1 MRAIACV
8 DIGRGGGENSE
19 ARSADRS
26 HDPMLGMDNSIA
38 ANDLDSNEPVLRARR
53 LAGFP
58 KRPARLV
65 AGQPT
70 ADLLALT

>member
-1 MRAIACV
+1 
-8 DIGRGGGENSE
+8 
-19 ARSADRS
+19 
-26 HDPMLGMDNSIA
+26 MDNSIA